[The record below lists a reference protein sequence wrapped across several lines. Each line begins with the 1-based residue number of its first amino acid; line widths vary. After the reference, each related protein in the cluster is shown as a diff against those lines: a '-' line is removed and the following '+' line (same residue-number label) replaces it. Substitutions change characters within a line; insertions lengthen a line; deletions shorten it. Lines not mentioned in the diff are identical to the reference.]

1 VMYAAA
7 GAGYAV
13 TAALTGAVQ
22 HAASPSAAI
31 LAGAGLT
38 LILTAASASRELV
51 SQRRRAATS
60 RRRERC
66 SWPVTARPAL

>member
-1 VMYAAA
+1 MYAAA

-13 TAALTGAVQ
+13 TAALAGAVQ

-31 LAGAGLT
+31 LAGVGLT

-51 SQRRRAATS
+51 SQRRQGHTS
-60 RRRERC
+60 RRRQRH
-66 SWPVTARPAL
+66 SWPVTPRPTL